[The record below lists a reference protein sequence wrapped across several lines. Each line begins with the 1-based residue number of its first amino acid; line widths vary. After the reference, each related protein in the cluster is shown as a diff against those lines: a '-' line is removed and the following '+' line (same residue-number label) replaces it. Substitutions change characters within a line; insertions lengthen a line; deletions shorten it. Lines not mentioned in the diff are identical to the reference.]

1 MPRGDN
7 PNSRA
12 NLKRLSTEEARKRGA
27 KGGRASA
34 KRRKAYASLTEAL
47 KDQCTPEVMQKL
59 TAMLIEEAEGGN
71 MRAYELLRDQMG
83 EKPVERVEQ
92 TNIEISVEFE
102 DEANDQS

>member
-12 NLKRLSTEEARKRGA
+12 NLKRPTTEEARERGA

-47 KDQCTPEVMQKL
+47 KDQCTPEVMQRL

>member
-1 MPRGDN
+1 MPKGDN

-12 NLKRLSTEEARKRGA
+12 NLKRPTTEEARERGA

-102 DEANDQS
+102 GEADDQG

>member
-1 MPRGDN
+1 MPRGEH

-12 NLKRLSTEEARKRGA
+12 NLKRPSSEEARKNGT
-27 KGGRASA
+27 KGGKASA

-59 TAMLIEEAEGGN
+59 TAMLIEEVKKGN
-71 MRAYELLRDQMG
+71 MRAYELLRDQLG

-92 TNIEISVEFE
+92 TNIDISVEFE
-102 DEANDQS
+102 GDANGKD